1 MKVLVII
8 PILNP
13 PKWFFDDVIGMLSQQ
28 TIELK
33 IVLINS
39 GDAIPSGDYEV
50 INISKKEFNHANT
63 RNIALGYEADYY
75 LFMTQDATPCDSFL
89 VENLVK
95 SFENENV
102 AISYAR
108 QVPYADA
115 DEIEVFARNTNYQ
128 EVSMVK
134 SKSDLPH
141 MGIKTFFSSDS
152 CAMYRGEYFRAMGGF
167 KKNLNTNE
175 DMEFAYRAI
184 MDGQRVSYCAQAKVY
199 HSHNFSLKQI
209 WHRYQA
215 IGEFFR
221 QNSEILEEV
230 AKYQKAESTGM
241 RQALRELQYLII
253 NKPILI
259 PKSLLASAVK
269 YFAFKV

>member
-1 MKVLVII
+1 
-8 PILNP
+8 
-13 PKWFFDDVIGMLSQQ
+13 
-28 TIELK
+28 
-33 IVLINS
+33 
-39 GDAIPSGDYEV
+39 
-50 INISKKEFNHANT
+50 
-63 RNIALGYEADYY
+63 
-75 LFMTQDATPCDSFL
+75 MTQDATPCDSFL

-108 QVPYADA
+108 QVPYSDA
-115 DEIEVFARNTNYQ
+115 NEIEVFARTTNYP
-128 EVSMVK
+128 EVSKVK
-134 SKSDLPH
+134 SKADLPIL
-141 MGIKTFFSSDS
+141 GIKTFFNSDS
-152 CAMYRGEYFRAMGGF
+152 CAMYDGEYFRNLNGF

-184 MDGQRVSYCAQAKVY
+184 MDWQRVSYCAQAKVY

-241 RQALRELQYLII
+241 RQALRELQYLIT
-253 NKPILI
+253 NKPILV
-259 PKSLLASAVK
+259 PKSLLTSAVK